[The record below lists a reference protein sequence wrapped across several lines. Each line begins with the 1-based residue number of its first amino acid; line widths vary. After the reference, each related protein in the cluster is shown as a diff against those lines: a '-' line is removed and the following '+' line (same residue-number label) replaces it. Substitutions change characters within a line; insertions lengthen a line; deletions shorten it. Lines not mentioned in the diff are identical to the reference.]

1 MEPDQGPET
10 AGAEYVL
17 HLFIAGAT
25 PNSTQA
31 VRNLKD
37 ICERYL
43 AGRVE
48 LQIVDIYQQPELAR
62 QESIV
67 AAPTLVKR
75 RPGLLRFLVGD
86 LSDRRR
92 VLSVL
97 GLTPDPNDPYLH
109 D

>member
-1 MEPDQGPET
+1 MEPEQGLPE
-10 AGAEYVL
+10 AGPEYVL
-17 HLFIAGAT
+17 HLYITGAT

-43 AGRVE
+43 SGRVE
-48 LQIVDIYQQPELAR
+48 LQIIDIHQQPELAR
-62 QESIV
+62 QERIV
-67 AAPTLVKR
+67 AAPTLVKKQ
-75 RPGLLRFLVGD
+75 PGLLRFLVGD

-92 VLSVL
+92 VLALL
-97 GLTPDPNDPYLH
+97 GVAPDPHDPYIY